1 VSILAAGQTCLLAD
15 NLMRVQLMSSPGR
28 LSLKPSRRSGSYWVL
43 MCRTLSTTW
52 SSIGTEQPK
61 YVTTTVT
68 IHLKEACTTTTVSTR
83 LPGFPLDYIALGIAW
98 KCNTTALR
106 KDLMDMY
113 GEEGNERDRN
123 LAQAIIGCILA
134 MKGEGWDTSDSGSV
148 EEFREKTRDV
158 LQNSPRSC

>member
-1 VSILAAGQTCLLAD
+1 MSIQPIPSPSLTSPRLL
-15 NLMRVQLMSSPGR
+15 
-28 LSLKPSRRSGSYWVL
+28 RRSGSYWIL
-43 MCRTLSTTW
+43 MCRTPAKTW
-52 SSIGTEQPK
+52 SSTGTKQPK

-134 MKGEGWDTSDSGSV
+134 MKGEDWDTSDSGSV
-148 EEFREKTRDV
+148 EEFRERTRDV